1 MSKNLIWDMDGTL
14 IDSYD
19 SIVDCIVRTI
29 EHYGIS
35 YEKSFI
41 RNKIQEESTKD
52 FFNYVSSQK
61 DIGLDTLWD
70 YYNSLDVN
78 FSLIHLMPNVIELF
92 EGLKEKD
99 VKNFI
104 YTHRGSSLTKVIELL
119 DINKYFVEAVGADR
133 GFERKPN
140 PEAINY
146 LVDKYNLNKEDTY
159 YVGDRLLDQQCASN
173 AGIKRIYY
181 QSFKGISLDKKDYD
195 YYIDDLLEIKKI
207 IL

>member
-29 EHYGIS
+29 EHFDIY
-35 YEKSFI
+35 YEKGFI

-52 FFNYVSSQK
+52 FFKYVSNHH
-61 DIGLDTLWD
+61 DIELNTLWD
-70 YYNSLDVN
+70 YYNGLDVN
-78 FSLIHLMPNVIELF
+78 FSLIHLMPSAIELF
-92 EGLKEKD
+92 EQLKDED

-104 YTHRGSSLTKVIELL
+104 YTHRGSSLPKVIELL
-119 DINKYFVEAVGADR
+119 NINKYFVEAIGADR
-133 GFERKPN
+133 GFERKPS
-140 PEAINY
+140 PEAIDY
-146 LVDKYNLNKEDTY
+146 LVNKYHLNKDDTY
-159 YVGDRLLDQQCASN
+159 YVGDRLLDQQCAFN

-181 QSFKGISLDKKDYD
+181 QSFKGISLDEKDHD
-195 YYIDDLLEIKKI
+195 YYIDDLLDIIKI